1 MPKNTRPLFTSSL
14 ALRGAATAVTLLS
27 ATSMTAFA
35 ASHVQNSAAPL
46 KPAAPETT
54 TVTAAATPTPA
65 PTSARRRTTVLPGV
79 TTTTGTARTK
89 THSS

>member
-1 MPKNTRPLFTSSL
+1 MPKHAPLITSSL
-14 ALRGAATAVTLLS
+14 ALRGFATAVTLLS

-35 ASHVQNSAAPL
+35 ATHVQNTAAPL
-46 KPAAPETT
+46 KPTAPEAT
-54 TVTAAATPTPA
+54 TVVAVATPTPA
-65 PTSARRRTTVLPGV
+65 PTSARRRTTVAPGV

>member
-1 MPKNTRPLFTSSL
+1 MAKNTPLFTSSL
-14 ALRGAATAVTLLS
+14 ALRTFATAVTLLS

-35 ASHVQNSAAPL
+35 ATHVQNTAAPL
-46 KPAAPETT
+46 KPAAPG
-54 TVTAAATPTPA
+54 TVATVATPTPA
-65 PTSARRRTTVLPGV
+65 PSARRRTTVLPGV